1 MIAPA
6 THIQQLFF
14 DAAVDGGTFKL
25 WVNGE
30 TTAAITMTGTAAT
43 DIASINSAL
52 DALPNLSAGDI
63 VASGTV
69 ITDITLTAT
78 GYGNGFLLIE
88 VVENLL
94 TQTVPNSNETLI
106 TQVTTQGS
114 DWLRVS
120 GDASSFNW
128 NATSETVDVTAISE
142 YERTEIPVA
151 EAVEFDLSL
160 YKLQAGESIL
170 PIAMRNGEWGVLR
183 LFPEGKIVAK
193 EFYAMRALISEF
205 SEDYPDH
212 ETVEQEVS
220 GMRQGEWVNRPGSIW
235 RG

>member
-1 MIAPA
+1 MPAPLQGVTKRITSEKIYIEFLPASLAPA

-114 DWLRVS
+114 DWLR
-120 GDASSFNW
+120 
-128 NATSETVDVTAISE
+128 
-142 YERTEIPVA
+142 
-151 EAVEFDLSL
+151 
-160 YKLQAGESIL
+160 AG
-170 PIAMRNGEWGVLR
+170 A
-183 LFPEGKIVAK
+183 
-193 EFYAMRALISEF
+193 
-205 SEDYPDH
+205 
-212 ETVEQEVS
+212 
-220 GMRQGEWVNRPGSIW
+220 W
-235 RG
+235 RGRAF